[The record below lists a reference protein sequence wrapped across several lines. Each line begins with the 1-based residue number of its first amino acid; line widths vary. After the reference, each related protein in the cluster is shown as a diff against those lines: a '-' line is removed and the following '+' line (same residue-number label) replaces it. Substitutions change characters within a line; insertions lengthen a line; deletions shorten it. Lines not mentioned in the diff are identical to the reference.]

1 MKTSQTRDKRVSED
15 KSTLN
20 IIFTCVELIIFK
32 FLLDS
37 DLGIPDPGRALVLL
51 GGDGD
56 LVGILDDGGGD
67 SWDEKNLKYFL
78 HEWWFKWGNIGITE
92 IQDGLEYRV

>member
-1 MKTSQTRDKRVSED
+1 VEEPCQKAGNTAPRAGKPPHTN
-15 KSTLN
+15 KSVKEHEEAIT
-20 IIFTCVELIIFK
+20 TKK

-56 LVGILDDGGGD
+56 LVGILDGGGGD

-78 HEWWFKWGNIGITE
+78 HEW
-92 IQDGLEYRV
+92 